1 MIKWITKINWGK
13 LFLAGI
19 IYTVAATVIHEAEA
33 IFDMKYYIDPS
44 YFGLWSKVMMP
55 AAGPPPASFF
65 LTSTIIT
72 LATGIM
78 LGLVYYYLKDTL
90 PTNFRKRV
98 FFFTDLMIGANLIF
112 FTLPA
117 YLMFNIP
124 LALLVSWFVSTF
136 VILLIAAFT
145 FVKILK

>member
-1 MIKWITKINWGK
+1 MIKWISKINWGK
-13 LFLAGI
+13 LILAGV
-19 IYTVAATVIHEAEA
+19 IYTVVATVIHEAEA
-33 IFDMKYYIDPS
+33 FLDMKYYVDPAF
-44 YFGLWSKVMMP
+44 FGLWSKIMMP
-55 AAGPPPASFF
+55 SAGPPPASFF
-65 LTSTIIT
+65 ITSAIIT
-72 LATGIM
+72 FATGVM
-78 LGLVYYYLKDTL
+78 LALVYYYIYDLL
-90 PTNFRKRV
+90 PANFRKRV

-112 FTLPA
+112 FTMPA